1 MLHQHNACFNTQQT
15 TAAHCNTQE
24 MPSKWD
30 QIKAAEAAAHEVENH
45 VYDLFKFSHLIVKL
59 KAVFMEYARKK
70 SVVLEPGG
78 TSQNEAQVLFKPEFT
93 TAIRLIADENKC
105 PLDDTQAGKLWMVLD
120 HLNGSFFY
128 FVNEFTNSV
137 SIGICHFFPPGDLL
151 ARQLLELLLRP
162 PHFILLLLKRK
173 DVVHFKFLINK

>member
-1 MLHQHNACFNTQQT
+1 MAAEVAERVRDMENKGTEPDMLHQHNACFNTQQT

-24 MPSKWD
+24 VPSKWD

-59 KAVFMEYARKK
+59 KAVFMQYARKK

-105 PLDDTQAGKLWMVLD
+105 PLDDTQVGKLWMVLD
-120 HLNGSFFY
+120 GEKAVELAGFLNVG
-128 FVNEFTNSV
+128 
-137 SIGICHFFPPGDLL
+137 L
-151 ARQLLELLLRP
+151 QLGAVVME
-162 PHFILLLLKRK
+162 RK
-173 DVVHFKFLINK
+173 KAAEKETV